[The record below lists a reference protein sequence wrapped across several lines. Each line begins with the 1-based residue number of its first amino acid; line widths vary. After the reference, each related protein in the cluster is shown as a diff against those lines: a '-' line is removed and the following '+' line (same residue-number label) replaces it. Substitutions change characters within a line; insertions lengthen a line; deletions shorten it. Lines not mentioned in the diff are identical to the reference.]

1 MQKKSLV
8 AVLILASAL
17 LLCSIPTFAQAAS
30 SAPGAAATPHSVT
43 DQDIQMLREDIRSQ
57 RKQITAAN
65 LTLTADEATKFWPI
79 YDQYSAEL
87 TKIGD
92 ARWAVI
98 KDYAQ
103 NYGTMTD
110 AQANDYIKRS
120 NSVEQQMNAT
130 RMKYVPLFENVV
142 SAKKAAL
149 WYQIDRRL
157 SLLIDLQLSS
167 TIPVVDPTK

>member
-17 LLCSIPTFAQAAS
+17 LLSSVPMFAQAAQS
-30 SAPGAAATPHSVT
+30 VPGAAATPHSVT

-79 YDQYSAEL
+79 YDQYAAEL

-92 ARWAVI
+92 TRWALI

-120 NSVEQQMNAT
+120 NSVDQLTSAT
-130 RMKYVPLFENVV
+130 RMKYVPMFEKVV

-149 WYQIDRRL
+149 WFQIDRRL
-157 SLLIDLQLSS
+157 SLLIDLQLAS
-167 TIPVVDPTK
+167 TIPVVDPSK